1 MEYANLKISDLKS
14 FPIRSIRQNV
24 IKKLKGRISQGYNPA
39 RPLSVIREN
48 GHYLTADG
56 NHRLQVL
63 VDLGVEYVPCVIYDD
78 VDPYP
83 LAVKCNQDEETY
95 APMDLFDWLDIIG
108 RLRDEGLTQ
117 AKIGERIGWSREA
130 VKNYVTVL
138 DNIGANI
145 LNSAKEYQTGRVPEN
160 GTNVPAFNF
169 TEGLFRNILP
179 LTGDQQLNLIK
190 KLVKGKDQKGR
201 KYVKADFKAEAATLK
216 KYNILVENGFAEIK
230 NKVFGEVA
238 EKAKNT
244 IISEFAKNTYLNES
258 EDGTLGRKASQLIQA
273 FIDEYE
279 KDQNIKVFTKAIED
293 ITSEDISDE
302 SVDVIITDPP
312 YPKEYVDLFDELGKL
327 AERVLRPGGS
337 LVCLVGQSHIPQY
350 IEYLSR
356 HLDYYWVIGVHMPGG
371 QAVQVWNRNIN
382 AFWKPAL
389 WFTKGERSKDAAW
402 VSDFIQTNTN
412 NNDKNHHH
420 WGQSEQL
427 MKSLIERAAM
437 VGDTVVDPFLG
448 GGTVGVVCKEM
459 NIKFIGSDKSE
470 NAVLSATKR
479 INGAD

>member
-24 IKKLKGRISQGYNPA
+24 IEKLKGRISQGYNPA

-63 VDLGVEYVPCVIYDD
+63 IDLGVESVPCVIYDD

-95 APMDLFDWLDIIG
+95 APMDLFDWLDIIDK
-108 RLRDEGLTQ
+108 LRNEGLTQ
-117 AKIGERIGWSREA
+117 AKIGERIGWSRSA
-130 VKNYVTVL
+130 VLNYIAVL
-138 DNIGANI
+138 DGIDTDV
-145 LNSAKEYQTGRVPEN
+145 LNFAKEYQLGRVSIN
-160 GTNVPAFNF
+160 DTNVSMTF
-169 TEGLFRNILP
+169 TEGLLRNILP
-179 LTGDQQLNLIK
+179 LTAEQQLTLIK

-201 KYVKADFKAEAATLK
+201 KYAKADFKAEAARLK
-216 KYNILVENGFAEIK
+216 KYNILVENGLAEIE
-230 NKVFGEVA
+230 NKVFGEVMERA
-238 EKAKNT
+238 KKAIVN
-244 IISEFAKNTYLNES
+244 EFAKNTYLNES
-258 EDGTLGRKASQLIQA
+258 EDGSLGHKASQLIQA

-293 ITSEDISDE
+293 ITSEEISE
-302 SVDVIITDPP
+302 KSVDVIITDPP

-327 AERVLRPGGS
+327 AERVLKPGGS

-402 VSDFIQTNTN
+402 VSDFIQTSTN

-427 MKSLIERAAM
+427 MKALVERTAM

-470 NAVLSATKR
+470 TAVLSATKR